1 MLWFFIAGL
10 LIIAV
15 GYVLLPLFR
24 TSDGVVDDRKQQNIL
39 IVREQVA
46 ELESSFERGEVDS
59 DQYRERRDE
68 LEQSLLQDVSGQSDS
83 AANSKTST
91 SSWMSAGFL
100 VLFIPIASAALY
112 LELGTPNAQ
121 VLAERSKPQEVP
133 LTADGKP
140 DIEKLVGSL
149 HDKLR
154 NDPANAEGWYM
165 LGRAYMMM
173 QRFDGAIEAYGNL
186 YKLQPDEPEVML
198 MLADAMSMEQQGQM
212 AGQPKELIE
221 KALLQLPNHTTGL
234 WLSGMSY
241 EQEGNHQE
249 ALNRWTKLRPL
260 LKDTPQEQVQLDVL
274 INRAKGA
281 LATQVASAASAG
293 ITTSPATEKTASNS
307 AASKGAASVVAEKAT
322 VVDAATAVDK
332 PAGVDKSAAGKSAQ
346 VTLKVS
352 LRDEFLAKAS
362 PEDSVFLY
370 AKAQTGPPMPL
381 AAKRLQVKNLPITV
395 ILDDSMAMM
404 PQFKLSTFS
413 TLIVGA
419 RVSKSGDA
427 ISQNGDLIVEVEQVS
442 HGDEVTLVIN
452 RILKK

>member
-1 MLWFFIAGL
+1 
-10 LIIAV
+10 
-15 GYVLLPLFR
+15 
-24 TSDGVVDDRKQQNIL
+24 
-39 IVREQVA
+39 
-46 ELESSFERGEVDS
+46 
-59 DQYRERRDE
+59 
-68 LEQSLLQDVSGQSDS
+68 
-83 AANSKTST
+83 
-91 SSWMSAGFL
+91 
-100 VLFIPIASAALY
+100 
-112 LELGTPNAQ
+112 
-121 VLAERSKPQEVP
+121 
-133 LTADGKP
+133 
-140 DIEKLVGSL
+140 
-149 HDKLR
+149 
-154 NDPANAEGWYM
+154 
-165 LGRAYMMM
+165 MMM

-274 INRAKGA
+274 INRAKDA
-281 LATQVASAASAG
+281 LATQVANAASAG
-293 ITTSPATEKTASNS
+293 IASPVTEKSTSES
-307 AASKGAASVVAEKAT
+307 VASKETDSVVTEKAA
-322 VVDAATAVDK
+322 VVDTPTAVAK
-332 PAGVDKSAAGKSAQ
+332 SAGVDKSAVGKSAQ

-352 LRDEFLAKAS
+352 LSDEFLAKAS

-395 ILDDSMAMM
+395 ILDDSMTMM

-442 HGDEVTLVIN
+442 HGDEVALVIN
-452 RILKK
+452 RILTK

>member
-24 TSDGVVDDRKQQNIL
+24 TSDDVVDDRKQQNIL

-68 LEQSLLQDVSGQSDS
+68 LEQSLLQDVSGQSDL
-83 AANSKTST
+83 AVNSKTST
-91 SSWMSAGFL
+91 SSWMSAAFL

-221 KALLQLPNHTTGL
+221 KALIQLPNHTTGL

-274 INRAKGA
+274 INRAKDA
-281 LATQVASAASAG
+281 LATQVANAASAG
-293 ITTSPATEKTASNS
+293 IASPVTEKSTSES
-307 AASKGAASVVAEKAT
+307 VASKGTGSVVTEKAA
-322 VVDAATAVDK
+322 VVDTPTAVAK
-332 PAGVDKSAAGKSAQ
+332 SAGVDKSAAGKSAQ

-352 LRDEFLAKAS
+352 LSDEFLAKAS

>member
-15 GYVLLPLFR
+15 AYVLLPLFR
-24 TSDGVVDDRKQQNIL
+24 TTDEVVDDRKQQNIL

-83 AANSKTST
+83 AVANKTST
-91 SSWMSAGFL
+91 SSWMSAAFL
-100 VLFIPIASAALY
+100 VLFIPMAAIALY

-121 VLAERSKPQEVP
+121 VLAEQSKPQEVP

-140 DIEKLVGSL
+140 DIEKLVSSL

-154 NDPANAEGWYM
+154 KNPANAEGWYM
-165 LGRAYMMM
+165 LGRSYMMM

-198 MLADAMSMEQQGQM
+198 MLADAMSMKQQGTM
-212 AGQPKELIE
+212 AGEPKELIE
-221 KALLQLPNHTTGL
+221 KALLKVPNHTTGL
-234 WLSGMSY
+234 WLSGMGF
-241 EQEGNHQE
+241 EQEGNHQK
-249 ALNRWTKLRPL
+249 ALERWAVLRPL
-260 LKDTPQEQVQLDVL
+260 LNDNPQEQVQLDVL
-274 INRAKGA
+274 ITRAKAALVTQQANAASSGA
-281 LATQVASAASAG
+281 VASEVKPSTTESAEPSAAKELVS
-293 ITTSPATEKTASNS
+293 TDQATEV
-307 AASKGAASVVAEKAT
+307 SKADSDKVV
-322 VVDAATAVDK
+322 
-332 PAGVDKSAAGKSAQ
+332 Q
-346 VTLKVS
+346 ITLKVS
-352 LRDEFLAKAS
+352 LSDEFLERVS

-370 AKAQTGPPMPL
+370 AKAQTGPPLPL
-381 AAKRLQVKNLPITV
+381 AAKRLQVKNLPITM
-395 ILDDSMAMM
+395 ILDDTMAMM
-404 PQFKLSTFS
+404 PQFKLSSFS